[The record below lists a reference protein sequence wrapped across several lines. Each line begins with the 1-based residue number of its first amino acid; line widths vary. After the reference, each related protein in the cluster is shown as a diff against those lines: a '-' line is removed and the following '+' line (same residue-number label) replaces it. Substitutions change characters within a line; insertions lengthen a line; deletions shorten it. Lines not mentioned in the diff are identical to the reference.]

1 MESWF
6 QYLKS
11 GLSRE
16 LPKDSLALDEGVR
29 PIRANLKNLWP
40 FFLRHWRKGVVGAVL
55 LLVTPLL
62 SFPQPLITQFLID
75 RVILGKTLALLPW
88 VLLLMVGISLVSMG
102 GGLLQNFL
110 FTRFHQEMLLDI
122 QQTLLERTLRFP
134 KSFFDS

>member
-11 GLSRE
+11 GLSRKI
-16 LPKDSLALDEGVR
+16 PKDSLAQDDEVR

-40 FFLRHWRKGVVGAVL
+40 FFLRHWRKGLVGAVL

-75 RVILGKTLALLPW
+75 RVILGKELTLLPW
-88 VLLLMVGISLVSMG
+88 VLL
-102 GGLLQNFL
+102 Q
-110 FTRFHQEMLLDI
+110 R
-122 QQTLLERTLRFP
+122 
-134 KSFFDS
+134 